1 MLHSP
6 VQSPSGLTVRGNR
19 IKETREVS
27 QEQSDTGQQHQAQT
41 TAAMPEQAHGKA
53 GVGAEQMHQIL
64 EI

>member
-1 MLHSP
+1 M
-6 VQSPSGLTVRGNR
+6 
-19 IKETREVS
+19 S